1 MANVTKQA
9 STRFSIVKRSKGQSA
24 VEKASYISRSILVS
38 EFDGQTYR
46 PKYHEDLVHSEI
58 TLPPNAPKEYADRA
72 TLWNAVELSEKGQ
85 KSQLAR
91 MLKASLPN
99 EWSYELAEE
108 VVRDYVQR
116 NFVDKGMCADWAI
129 HDSEN
134 DKGQRNLHIHVLL
147 TMRPLTENGEWGAKT
162 KKVYVLDENG
172 ERVPLI
178 DKKTGQQKV
187 DNRNRKQWKC
197 QTVESTDWNSQE
209 NAKMWR
215 KDLAD
220 TINATN
226 EQLGIDVHWEHRSFK
241 EQGIDKEPTI
251 HIGATANALERK
263 GIQTERGNINR
274 EIVKRNMML
283 EQAKAMLEL
292 AKQEVQ
298 SIQYAK
304 IRNAAVSMKNDV
316 MEMIAKVRERK
327 GRLDLPIVSGKH
339 LRKIS
344 DRTALQSADNAEK
357 FIATKKID
365 SFESLAKFT
374 ADTEQKY
381 GQLDSVHL
389 SKGQKLSRLKELSK
403 MYALYEPYRTTY
415 KESQSL
421 KRLAKMKFDRE
432 HKESLAKYPEMR
444 ERLQNLLE
452 QGEKITPKQWK
463 AEIQSLQAEY
473 DSIGREK
480 SKTAT
485 ELAYALGHMDGSAEL
500 YESLRCILAPLV
512 AVQDQASLCQMLGI
526 QRLLQGAHGQVA
538 GDVPVRYAG
547 HHAPVIEVYDG
558 AVVPD
563 VPVLQE
569 QVCEIRA
576 PFLVRLVR
584 MEVLPQLV
592 LEYFMGLP
600 GLCPRFFRADDGMQA
615 HLRVHIFMD
624 GSGAVAIPF
633 ALQVG
638 CHASVAIDAVVPV
651 VDLIYLPLDFCF
663 LGAIIRLPVFP
674 VVIIGIR
681 ADPQPP

>member
-24 VEKASYISRSILVS
+24 VEKASYISRSVLVS

-108 VVRDYVQR
+108 VVRDYIQR

-147 TMRPLTENGEWGAKT
+147 TMRPLTENGEWGAKQ
-162 KKVYVLDENG
+162 KKIYDLDENG
-172 ERVPLI
+172 EKIPVI

-187 DNRNRKQWKC
+187 DKRNRKQWKC
-197 QTVESTDWNSQE
+197 HTADSTDWNSKE

-226 EQLGIDVHWEHRSFK
+226 EQLGIAVHWEHRSFK
-241 EQGIDKEPTI
+241 EQGIDREPTI
-251 HIGATANALERK
+251 HIGAVANALERK
-263 GIQTERGNINR
+263 GILTERGNINR
-274 EIVKRNMML
+274 EIIKNNILL
-283 EQAKAMLEL
+283 EQAKEMLML
-292 AKQEVQ
+292 AKQELH
-298 SIQYAK
+298 SAQYAK
-304 IRNAAVSMKNDV
+304 IKSTAVSVKNEV

-339 LRKIS
+339 LRRIS

-357 FIATKKID
+357 FITTRKID

-374 ADTEQKY
+374 ADREQKY
-381 GQLDSVHL
+381 SQLENVHL
-389 SKGQKLSRLKELSK
+389 SKGQKLNRLKELSK
-403 MYALYEPYRTTY
+403 MYALYAPIQATY

-421 KRLAKMKFDRE
+421 KGFAKMKYDKE
-432 HKESLAKYPEMR
+432 HKDSLSKYPELK
-444 ERLQNLLE
+444 ERMQSLLQN
-452 QGEKITPKQWK
+452 GEKVTPKQWK

-473 DSIGREK
+473 DSIGKEQT
-480 SKTAT
+480 KTAT
-485 ELAYALGHMDGSAEL
+485 ELAYAEVIGYNKKNLEREL
-500 YESLRCILAPLV
+500 QNESR
-512 AVQDQASLCQMLGI
+512 QHNRQQSKTK
-526 QRLLQGAHGQVA
+526 QR
-538 GDVPVRYAG
+538 
-547 HHAPVIEVYDG
+547 E
-558 AVVPD
+558 
-563 VPVLQE
+563 E
-569 QVCEIRA
+569 EI
-576 PFLVRLVR
+576 
-584 MEVLPQLV
+584 
-592 LEYFMGLP
+592 
-600 GLCPRFFRADDGMQA
+600 
-615 HLRVHIFMD
+615 
-624 GSGAVAIPF
+624 
-633 ALQVG
+633 
-638 CHASVAIDAVVPV
+638 
-651 VDLIYLPLDFCF
+651 
-663 LGAIIRLPVFP
+663 
-674 VVIIGIR
+674 
-681 ADPQPP
+681 